1 MPPDRRILPLSSAW
15 KAAPLFR
22 AATPSEK
29 HARHCRHRPAF
40 ALCGGNSAGNPLSV
54 SKRCSLPGCKMG
66 ESVLTPGNALPGVI
80 QVEPSRLLAVRPARG
95 DRRKHIPYIRPAR
108 GDRRK
113 HIPYVRPARG
123 DRRKHIPHI
132 RPARGDRRKHIPHV
146 RPARGDRRKHIPYIR
161 PARGDRRKRCG
172 DGVQWDTAPPIV
184 PSLASADKVQR

>member
-1 MPPDRRILPLSSAW
+1 MPPDRRTLPLSSAW

-40 ALCGGNSAGNPLSV
+40 ALCGGNSAGNPLPV

-80 QVEPSRLLAVRPARG
+80 QVEPSRLLFV
-95 DRRKHIPYIRPAR
+95 
-108 GDRRK
+108 
-113 HIPYVRPARG
+113 
-123 DRRKHIPHI
+123 
-132 RPARGDRRKHIPHV
+132 
-146 RPARGDRRKHIPYIR
+146 R

-172 DGVQWDTAPPIV
+172 DGVQWDTASPIL
-184 PSLASADKVQR
+184 PSLASALNVATDGNIYPTSALHVATISNETVTVCSGTLHLL